1 MHKPMR
7 MPTAVLAVVMAL
19 FCCSGVAFAEGGG
32 QKVDPCALLAKA
44 EIQAVV
50 GQNVGAGALNTKA
63 NVTAG
68 ALCEYKVGDFG
79 AFSMLVKTTGPGE
92 TADRTM
98 TELNKM
104 KIATS
109 EVPGLG
115 DRSFFSSPG
124 YGMIQLNTFKVPSY
138 LIITIMVPGATEAAQ
153 KTQAEI
159 LMRKALAKI

>member
-1 MHKPMR
+1 MNKPMR
-7 MPTAVLAVVMAL
+7 MPLTVLAVVMAL
-19 FCCSGVAFAEGGG
+19 FFCAGMAFADGG
-32 QKVDPCALLAKA
+32 QKIDPCALLAKA
-44 EIQAVV
+44 EIQTAV
-50 GQNVGAGALNTKA
+50 GQNVGEGALNTKA
-63 NVTAG
+63 NPAGG

-79 AFSMLVKTTGPGE
+79 AFSMLAKTTGPGE

-109 EVPGLG
+109 EAPGLG

-124 YGMIQLNTFKVPSY
+124 YGMIQLNTFKGPNY
-138 LIITIMVPGATEAAQ
+138 LIITILVPGATEISQKSAAE
-153 KTQAEI
+153 K

>member
-1 MHKPMR
+1 MNQPMR
-7 MPTAVLAVVMAL
+7 MIRTVLTVVTAL
-19 FCCSGVAFAEGGG
+19 FWCAGVAFAEEGG
-32 QKVDPCALLAKA
+32 QKIDPCALLAKA

-50 GQNVGAGALNTKA
+50 DQNVGDGALNTKA
-63 NVTAG
+63 NLTAG

-92 TADRTM
+92 TADRTT

-109 EVPGLG
+109 VVPGLG
-115 DRSFFSSPG
+115 DRSFFSNPG
-124 YGMIQLNTFKVPSY
+124 YSMIQLNTFNGPNY
-138 LIITIMVPGATEAAQ
+138 LIITIMVPGATETVQ
-153 KTQAEI
+153 KTAAEK